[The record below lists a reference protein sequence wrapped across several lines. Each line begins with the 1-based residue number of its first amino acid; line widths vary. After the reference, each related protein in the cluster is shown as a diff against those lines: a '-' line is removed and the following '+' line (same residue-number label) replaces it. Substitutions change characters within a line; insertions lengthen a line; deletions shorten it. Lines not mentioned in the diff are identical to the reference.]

1 MAITYEKEK
10 AKSEQFAGK
19 MYFQN
24 KCQLSKKGNNANTRA
39 TYFLTQMC
47 GQTGGQTGREA
58 GKQTERQAERETEG
72 EQKWQQ
78 QPCWTGHLTHSTVNF
93 E

>member
-1 MAITYEKEK
+1 MKKKK

-24 KCQLSKKGNNANTRA
+24 KCQLSEKGNNANANTR
-39 TYFLTQMC
+39 TNYFLTQMC

-58 GKQTERQAERETEG
+58 GKQAEKETER
-72 EQKWQQ
+72 EQQRQQWQQ